1 MIAPLGGI
9 EMADEEKKPTD
20 MRKYRRQSERQL
32 VLLVIAFLVLVG
44 GGLIG
49 LIYGWIAVLSALP
62 CLLGGAAIIGGLFLF
77 FELAERWVE

>member
-1 MIAPLGGI
+1 MS
-9 EMADEEKKPTD
+9 DEENKPTD

-44 GGLIG
+44 GALIG
-49 LIYGWIAVLSALP
+49 LVYGWMAVFSALP

-77 FELAERWVE
+77 LELAERWVE

>member
-1 MIAPLGGI
+1 MP
-9 EMADEEKKPTD
+9 DEEKEPTD

-32 VLLVIAFLVLVG
+32 VLIVIAFLVLVG

-49 LIYGWIAVLSALP
+49 LIYGRMAMLSALP

-77 FELAERWVE
+77 LELVERWVE